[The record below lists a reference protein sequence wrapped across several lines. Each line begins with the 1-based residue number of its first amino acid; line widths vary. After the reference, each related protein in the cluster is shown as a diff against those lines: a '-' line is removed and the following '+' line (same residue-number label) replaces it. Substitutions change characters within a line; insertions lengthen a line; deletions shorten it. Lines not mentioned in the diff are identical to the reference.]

1 MGDIC
6 DMAGPVIEQTIE
18 LGIANIQ
25 RYTGISA
32 TECEECSEEIPEGRR
47 LAIPGVKLC
56 VGCAEREALVKQGVR
71 RL

>member
-1 MGDIC
+1 MVDIA
-6 DMAGPVIEQTIE
+6 DLADEAIEE
-18 LGIANIQ
+18 SLNRSIAQIP

-47 LAIPGVKLC
+47 QAIPGVKLC
-56 VGCAEREALVKQGVR
+56 VGCAERVALVKQGVR

>member
-1 MGDIC
+1 MSDIC
-6 DMAGPVIEQTIE
+6 DAADDVIEKTRE
-18 LGIANIQ
+18 HALANIP

-32 TECEECSEEIPEGRR
+32 TECECGEEIPEGRR

-56 VGCAEREALVKQGVR
+56 TPCAEREALVKQGVR

>member
-1 MGDIC
+1 MADVC
-6 DMAGPVIEQTIE
+6 DLADDVIEE
-18 LGIANIQ
+18 SLNRSIAQIP

-47 LAIPGVKLC
+47 QAIPGVQLC
-56 VGCAEREALVKQGVR
+56 VGCAERVALVKQGVR

>member
-1 MGDIC
+1 MADVCDEADI
-6 DMAGPVIEQTIE
+6 VIEEALNRTLSQIP
-18 LGIANIQ
+18 

-32 TECEECSEEIPEGRR
+32 SECECGEEIPEGRR

-56 VGCAEREALVKQGVR
+56 TPCAERLALVKQGVR